1 MRHPE
6 RGHGSSDRQSIAL
19 EQEDLIQEVYK
30 ANAKT
35 VVVLVASAPYAI
47 NWTQQSVPAIIH
59 MSHNSQEEGNRHRR
73 RFVRRLQTPPA
84 G

>member
-1 MRHPE
+1 MLTGGCRHPSAGME
-6 RGHGSSDRQSIAL
+6 GSDRQSIAL

-47 NWTQQSVPAIIH
+47 N
-59 MSHNSQEEGNRHRR
+59 
-73 RFVRRLQTPPA
+73 
-84 G
+84 